1 MLNVFI
7 AWKSNNKAKEMHKNS
22 TKNVESRFKKIRKLK
37 LYISMFNVNSKNI
50 VLEKIYES

>member
-1 MLNVFI
+1 
-7 AWKSNNKAKEMHKNS
+7 MHKNS